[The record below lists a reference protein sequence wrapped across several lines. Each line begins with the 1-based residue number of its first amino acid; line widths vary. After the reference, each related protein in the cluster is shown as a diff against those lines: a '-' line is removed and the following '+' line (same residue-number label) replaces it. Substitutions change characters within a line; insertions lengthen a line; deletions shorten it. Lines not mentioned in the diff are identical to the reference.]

1 MNERQQLTRYIKHLA
16 ESANFKVGT
25 FNIHRNGLIGNRLE
39 MPNVSY
45 THPLPTITPET
56 TMRLFDRLKKKK
68 TDTTF
73 PENELEKL
81 LIRAASD
88 ASARNDFYTK
98 LLWSELIVITNGQ
111 EDISK
116 GAKVL
121 EKDTT
126 VQFVTFENGHIP
138 LFTSTNRIFD
148 KGVVKE
154 QVPFMVIKGQ
164 DLFDFTRGATFILN
178 PYSDYGKELIP
189 QEIESLL
196 NGSIYKQN
204 DEMTIQSNTEVH
216 IGQPANYPDKLVNE
230 LKLLFKN
237 RPFIKAAYL
246 AAIKMDNNEKLPHLV
261 IAIDLEGE
269 LRDISKEAGPLVEK
283 FLDKN
288 EIVDFMQIDNKGG
301 ISDYFISQTKP
312 FYERQ

>member
-1 MNERQQLTRYIKHLA
+1 M
-16 ESANFKVGT
+16 G
-25 FNIHRNGLIGNRLE
+25 
-39 MPNVSY
+39 
-45 THPLPTITPET
+45 
-56 TMRLFDRLKKKK
+56 LFDRLKKKK

-81 LIRAASD
+81 LMRAASD
-88 ASARNDFYTK
+88 ESARNDFYTK
-98 LLWSELIVITNGQ
+98 LLWSELIVIINGQ
-111 EDISK
+111 EEITD
-116 GAKVL
+116 GRKVL

-126 VQFVTFENGHIP
+126 VQFVTFENGQIP

-154 QVPFMVIKGQ
+154 QVPFMAIKGQ

-204 DEMTIQSNTEVH
+204 NEMTIQSDTEVQ

-237 RPFIKAAYL
+237 RPFVKAAYL
-246 AAIKMDNNEKLPHLV
+246 AAIKMDKKEKLPHLV

-269 LRDISKEAGPLVEK
+269 LRDISKEAGPLAEK

-301 ISDYFISQTKP
+301 ISDYFIGQTKP

>member
-1 MNERQQLTRYIKHLA
+1 M
-16 ESANFKVGT
+16 G
-25 FNIHRNGLIGNRLE
+25 
-39 MPNVSY
+39 
-45 THPLPTITPET
+45 
-56 TMRLFDRLKKKK
+56 LFDRLKKKK

-81 LIRAASD
+81 LMRAATD
-88 ASARNDFYTK
+88 ASGRNDFYTK

-111 EDISK
+111 SEITDER
-116 GAKVL
+116 KVL

-126 VQFVTFENGHIP
+126 VQFVTFENGQIP

-154 QVPFMVIKGQ
+154 QVPFMAIKGQ

-196 NGSIYKQN
+196 NGSIYEQN
-204 DEMTIQSNTEVH
+204 NEMTIQSDTEVQ

-230 LKLLFKN
+230 LKLLFEN
-237 RPFIKAAYL
+237 RPYVKAAYL
-246 AAIKMDNNEKLPHLV
+246 AAIKMDKNEKLPHLV

-269 LRDISKEAGPLVEK
+269 LRDISKEAGPLAEK